1 MSSAIAGP
9 APSAVA
15 EQPVA
20 LASPSGS
27 RTARRSAVVV
37 LALLCVVG
45 GGAVGIGA
53 AGGATSAATPA
64 DAGSLQEE
72 REVEV
77 TATLA
82 NGSGD
87 EEPVVTTDAGSIT
100 VVANV
105 TTSAAVD
112 PGLVQQQWS
121 YGDAIDE
128 SRVEVADRGE
138 RLTYDL
144 AATDAGELLAFRV
157 TAAGPGDESDTD
169 VVAVDVRDAN
179 PEANAPNAV
188 LTYFDDPETDAIERD
203 AAAGAIDFSAFQSS
217 DPTQNASELSYEW
230 QVSEDAAGEIVGLS
244 ELSGNDYDADAFAR
258 YHVADAD
265 AGESFAVRLVVS
277 DGRGLVDT
285 DETTVRIHD
294 DGSGYSPVERG
305 GSAGRSTGEAAFDVA
320 FADAPETVAPRAE
333 VDVAVR
339 VENVGDADGTTA
351 LGLALGG
358 SDPQVRDVSVA
369 AGESR
374 RLDVGFTAPPVAG
387 EYRLTTFTQDV
398 QRRHAFQV
406 QQDDG
411 DGASPGSDADGDGDG
426 AGGSDASD
434 QDAEAP
440 QRSGTDAAT
449 GDDGPNAPA
458 WAGLLGVVF
467 LLSMA
472 SVGLR
477 RAIG

>member
-1 MSSAIAGP
+1 MSSPIAGP
-9 APSAVA
+9 VRSAVA
-15 EQPVA
+15 ERPVT
-20 LASPSGS
+20 LARPSGAW
-27 RTARRSAVVV
+27 TLRRSAVLV

-45 GGAVGIGA
+45 GGAVGVGA
-53 AGGATSAATPA
+53 AGGATSAAAPA
-64 DAGSLQEE
+64 DASSLQEE

-77 TATLA
+77 TAALA

-144 AATDAGELLAFRV
+144 AAADAGELLAFRV
-157 TAAGPGDESDTD
+157 TAAGPGDENDTD
-169 VVAVDVRDAN
+169 VPAVDVRDAN

-203 AAAGAIDFSAFQSS
+203 AAEGTIDFSAFQSS
-217 DPTQNASELSYEW
+217 DPAQNTSELTYEW
-230 QVSEDAAGEIVGLS
+230 QVSEDATGEIVGLS
-244 ELSGNDYDADAFAR
+244 DLSGNGYDADAFAR

-265 AGESFAVRLVVS
+265 TGESFAVRLIVS
-277 DGRGLVDT
+277 DDQGLVDT
-285 DETTVRIHD
+285 DTTTVRIHD
-294 DGSGYSPVERG
+294 DGSGYSPVEG
-305 GSAGRSTGEAAFDVA
+305 GSAGRPAGEAAFDVA
-320 FADAPETVAPRAE
+320 FVDAPETVAPGAE

-351 LGLALGG
+351 MGLALGG

-374 RLDVGFTAPPVAG
+374 RLDVGFAAPPVAG
-387 EYRLTTFTQDV
+387 EYELTTFTQDV

-411 DGASPGSDADGDGDG
+411 DGAAPDGDGASGDG

-440 QRSGTDAAT
+440 QRAGTDAAT

-467 LLSMA
+467 LLSLA

-477 RAIG
+477 RVIG